1 MCEANEQCNEIIM
14 SVRYEGPGKEE
25 GNAMAP
31 HYDAPLEA
39 MNGTIDLADAF
50 YDITTGKPT
59 TDKKIVNGLTTEGK
73 PDLWDPN
80 TTRYNNRDPR
90 LKVTL
95 FTPWDG
101 WNDKWPNAYGGSA
114 PSNSTLYVLKYFN
127 PSLSS
132 SGSFDSGQDFYI
144 IRYAEVLLS
153 LAEALVEKG
162 GYSYDE
168 VVGLVDEV
176 RNRVKM
182 HTVGEIESKNGQ
194 LDQAGLREVIRH
206 ERRVE
211 TAFEGLRLFDLY
223 RWKELKNAVDRIN
236 KEAADNQLQYE
247 YRNYRGEMEYVWPI
261 PLHETDA
268 NPNLE
273 QNELW
278 K

>member
-1 MCEANEQCNEIIM
+1 MDLFTEANEQCNEIIM

-95 FTPWDG
+95 FTLWDG

-153 LAEALVEKG
+153 LAEALVEK
-162 GYSYDE
+162 
-168 VVGLVDEV
+168 
-176 RNRVKM
+176 
-182 HTVGEIESKNGQ
+182 
-194 LDQAGLREVIRH
+194 
-206 ERRVE
+206 
-211 TAFEGLRLFDLY
+211 
-223 RWKELKNAVDRIN
+223 RWL
-236 KEAADNQLQYE
+236 
-247 YRNYRGEMEYVWPI
+247 
-261 PLHETDA
+261 
-268 NPNLE
+268 
-273 QNELW
+273 
-278 K
+278 